1 MKASRKRRQ
10 KRRQRKQKA
19 AKALRQ
25 RMRRQFPNQKVA
37 IMDAQDGV
45 KMSEVLEEF
54 IAPYH
59 QVADTEEQYSKLLAM
74 AVTAWSVAL
83 FPAQKR
89 KAHIEEMLEAIPEEV
104 RADGRAIINEL
115 IERKDR
121 YFSEYRRM
129 IIDYE
134 VTDTGDGYHLV
145 VLSTPDEVS
154 LS

>member
-1 MKASRKRRQ
+1 MKASRKRRP
-10 KRRQRKQKA
+10 KRRKRKQKA
-19 AKALRQ
+19 AKTLRQ
-25 RMRRQFPNQKVA
+25 RIRRRFRNQKVA
-37 IMDAQDGV
+37 VIDAQDGV

-59 QVADTEEQYSKLLAM
+59 QVAHTEEQYSKLLAM
-74 AVTAWSVAL
+74 AVTAWNVAL

-89 KAHIEEMLEAIPEEV
+89 KAHIEEMLEAVPEEV
-104 RADGRAIINEL
+104 RADGRAIIDEL

-134 VTDTGDGYHLV
+134 VTDTGVGYHLV
-145 VLSTPDEVS
+145 VFSTPDEIN

>member
-10 KRRQRKQKA
+10 KRRKRKQKA
-19 AKALRQ
+19 AKTLQQ
-25 RMRRQFPNQKVA
+25 RMRRHFRNQKVT
-37 IMDAQDGV
+37 IMEAQDGV

-59 QVADTEEQYSKLLAM
+59 LVAHTEDQYSKLLTM
-74 AVTAWSVAL
+74 AVTAWNVAL
-83 FPAQKR
+83 FPVQER
-89 KAHIEEMLEAIPEEV
+89 KAHIEEVLEAVPEQV

-129 IIDYE
+129 IMDYE
-134 VTDTGDGYHLV
+134 VTDTGDSYHLV
-145 VLSTPDEVS
+145 VLSTPDEIN